1 MRSLSQIILLLT
13 LSVGLYAQSPHGKEL
28 TMACADCHNPKGW
41 KLEAGTYSFTHD
53 KTQFPLVGMHQDVNC
68 KLCHPTLVFSEAET
82 ECVSCHT
89 DMHYQTV
96 GMECERC
103 HTPKSWL
110 VDNINDIHRQS
121 RFPLVGAHLTADCYS
136 CHPSASLLRFEPL
149 GVECIDCHQK
159 DYDATTSPNHV
170 QGNFS
175 TECLDCHN
183 INAFSW
189 SGSGFNHSFF
199 PLTEGHALNDCQACH
214 TGTDYSNISSDCIT
228 CHQTDYNAT
237 TNPNH
242 LSANLPTNCAEC
254 HTTQPGWSPA
264 KFDQH
269 DAQYFPIYSGKHAG
283 EWNNCIDCHTNPN
296 NFASNSC
303 IVCHD
308 NQGELN
314 EEHDEVGGYAYND
327 AACFECHPTGEA
339 DDNSFNH
346 NNSNFPLTGAHI
358 ATDCLECHANG
369 YAGTTIICEDCHIDD
384 YNQSTN
390 PSHTEAGISTDCAS
404 CHTTEPEWKP
414 ATFAVHNDYYLLS
427 GAHATIASDCY
438 SCHTGGDYKNTPN
451 ICYGCHSENYNQT
464 TNPNHFA
471 IGIANDCETCHTTNP
486 EWKPATFPTHNSYY
500 ALIGAHATIAT
511 DCFTCHNGN
520 YNNTPN
526 TCYACHTEDYNQTN
540 NPNHQTAQF
549 PTDCES
555 CHTQSAWEP
564 STFDHDGLYF
574 PIYSGAHNGK
584 WDQCSDCHT
593 NPGNYAIFTCLT
605 CHEQGETNSE
615 HEGITG
621 YQYNSDACL
630 ACHPDGS
637 GSGGFNHN
645 NTNFPLTGAHTTV
658 DCILCHENG
667 YSGTSTICSDCHQT
681 DYNQSTNPN
690 HSALGITN
698 DCETCHTTNPDWQ
711 PATFPI
717 HNSFYVLAGAHV
729 AIANDCAVC
738 HNGNYNNTP
747 NTCYGCHASDY
758 NQTND
763 PPHQSAQFPTDC
775 EMCHTQSVWVPS
787 TFDHDGQYFPIYSGS
802 HNGEWDQCSDCHT
815 NPGNYAIFTCL
826 PCHPQ
831 GEMNNEH
838 EGIPGYQY
846 NSDACLACHPD
857 GSGSGAFNHNSTNF
871 PLTGGHATV
880 ECILCHENGYNGT
893 STICGDCHGD
903 DFNQTTN
910 PNHTAIGIPNDCA
923 TCHTTAQGWEPAT
936 FPVHNNYYLLTGA
949 HATISGDCFSCH
961 AGDYNNTPNI
971 CNGCH
976 TDNYNQ
982 TTNPNHFA
990 IGISNDCEIC
1000 HTTNPDWQPATFPT
1014 HNNYYA
1020 LIGAHATIATDC
1032 FTCHN
1037 GNYNNTPNTC
1047 YACHT
1052 LDYNQTTNPPHQS
1065 AQFPTDCEMCHT
1077 QSVWD
1082 PSTFN
1087 HDGQYFPIYSG
1098 QHNGEWDQCS
1108 DCHTNPGNYAIFTC
1122 LTCHQQGETNS
1133 RA

>member
-13 LSVGLYAQSPHGKEL
+13 LSVGLFAQSPHGKEL

-41 KLEAGTYSFTHD
+41 KLEAGTYSFTHE
-53 KTQFPLVGMHQDVNC
+53 KTQFPLMGMHQDVNC

-110 VDNINDIHRQS
+110 VENINDIHRQS
-121 RFPLVGAHLTADCYS
+121 RFPLVGAHITADCYS

-214 TGTDYSNISSDCIT
+214 TGTDYSNISSECFA
-228 CHQTDYNAT
+228 CHQTDYNAAS
-237 TNPNH
+237 NPNH
-242 LSANLPTNCAEC
+242 INADFSTNCTEC
-254 HTTQPGWSPA
+254 HTTRPDWKPA
-264 KFDQH
+264 EFAAH
-269 DAQYFPIYSGKHAG
+269 DGQYFPVYSGKHAG
-283 EWNNCIDCHTNPN
+283 TWDNCIECHTNPN
-296 NFASNSC
+296 NYASNSC
-303 IVCHD
+303 IICHD
-308 NQGELN
+308 HNQADMDD
-314 EEHDEVGGYAYND
+314 EHDEVGGYVYSD
-327 AACFECHPTGEA
+327 PACFECHPTGEA
-339 DDNSFNH
+339 EGGFNH
-346 NNSNFPLTGAHI
+346 NESNFPLTGAHI
-358 ATDCLECHANG
+358 TTDCLECHANG
-369 YAGTTIICEDCHIDD
+369 YAGTTLICEDCHIDD
-384 YNQSTN
+384 YNQS
-390 PSHTEAGISTDCAS
+390 
-404 CHTTEPEWKP
+404 
-414 ATFAVHNDYYLLS
+414 
-427 GAHATIASDCY
+427 
-438 SCHTGGDYKNTPN
+438 
-451 ICYGCHSENYNQT
+451 

-540 NPNHQTAQF
+540 NPDHQTAQF

-555 CHTQSAWEP
+555 CHTQSVWVP

-621 YQYNSDACL
+621 YQYNSEACL

-645 NTNFPLTGAHTTV
+645 NTNFPLTGAHTSV
-658 DCILCHENG
+658 DCNLCHENG

-747 NTCYGCHASDY
+747 NTCYGCHAPDY
-758 NQTND
+758 NQTNN

-815 NPGNYAIFTCL
+815 NPGNYSIFTCL

-857 GSGSGAFNHNSTNF
+857 GGNSKT
-871 PLTGGHATV
+871 
-880 ECILCHENGYNGT
+880 
-893 STICGDCHGD
+893 TID
-903 DFNQTTN
+903 
-910 PNHTAIGIPNDCA
+910 
-923 TCHTTAQGWEPAT
+923 
-936 FPVHNNYYLLTGA
+936 
-949 HATISGDCFSCH
+949 
-961 AGDYNNTPNI
+961 
-971 CNGCH
+971 
-976 TDNYNQ
+976 
-982 TTNPNHFA
+982 
-990 IGISNDCEIC
+990 
-1000 HTTNPDWQPATFPT
+1000 
-1014 HNNYYA
+1014 
-1020 LIGAHATIATDC
+1020 
-1032 FTCHN
+1032 
-1037 GNYNNTPNTC
+1037 
-1047 YACHT
+1047 
-1052 LDYNQTTNPPHQS
+1052 
-1065 AQFPTDCEMCHT
+1065 QFKKDK
-1077 QSVWD
+1077 
-1082 PSTFN
+1082 
-1087 HDGQYFPIYSG
+1087 
-1098 QHNGEWDQCS
+1098 
-1108 DCHTNPGNYAIFTC
+1108 
-1122 LTCHQQGETNS
+1122 
-1133 RA
+1133 